1 MEENITFKIPS
12 MEDYEKIKDFM
23 YSAYFPDEPIFRST
37 NVLDGNGFMG
47 KSLKKE
53 IEKMYIEAGLK
64 DKTSMMVV
72 DQDGEILGCR

>member
-12 MEDYEKIKDFM
+12 MEDYEKVKDFL

-37 NVLDGNGFMG
+37 NVHDGNGFMG
-47 KSLKKE
+47 KSLQKE
-53 IEKMYIEAGLK
+53 IDKMYIFEGLK
-64 DKTSMMVV
+64 NKTSMIVV